1 MSSFDGSNDSG
12 TTAQSDPAFQL
23 APIRED
29 GEPNMI
35 ALRSAYQRTMND
47 NQPFVDQCR
56 LNYETRYAIWN
67 GQSSDGKK
75 HAREGNG
82 KSDPTPWDGASDL
95 RVYLNDG
102 VISYKVARNAI
113 ALKKANL
120 VAVPVNGNDI
130 ERAKLVSN
138 FMRWLINTQIPNL
151 DREEELLSNYLLE
164 KGVAVTGQFWE
175 TKQEKTLVTIK
186 LADIQKKLPQ
196 LNLAEIITHPDL
208 EDNFIMLFEEHF
220 GASTG
225 KAKRMLRDLR
235 KTGETSIAQDGRK
248 ISRPVIRAFNLDK
261 DIFIPSWS
269 SDLESCPYIFRVEY
283 FTAEQ
288 LRGFSNTEGWDKDW
302 VENAIEKC
310 RGQMITS
317 IPDSTLQPISRSF
330 VYIDRKVMYT
340 DLIGVV
346 FAYQR
351 LSDEDGVPGIYLTIW
366 NPTMP
371 EDAAQPGYAKFGLLG
386 YAHGCYPFVL
396 HRREFLSRKI
406 HDSRGIPEAGKS
418 WQDQIKAHRD
428 SRIDCASL
436 NIIPTLMYPLG
447 RPPTRI
453 GPGARQPER
462 RAGEYHYLEKPG
474 VDPETDESENR
485 LIQTFNEYNG
495 VLIAGQDPT
504 MANTLGQH
512 EIFKWLENWC
522 IAYEQIWKLYQQF
535 GDDSVMFKVMGVQ
548 RAQPQVFEK
557 GDPTEDYDIY
567 MSYDVLGEN
576 PDAQTAKL
584 ENIAKICATAD
595 RNGQVDYSQLLQLML
610 ESIDPS
616 IAERLVQPKD
626 TATQQ
631 VVGKIQ
637 SDLSEMF
644 SGIPH
649 DFTPGTPPQIA
660 MQVLQ
665 SYVQAPDVQ
674 ARLQNKNDPFSQR
687 IEKYAKQIQFQGEQ
701 IQNAQIGRLG
711 A

>member
-1 MSSFDGSNDSG
+1 MSSLAGSVLVGNGPEND
-12 TTAQSDPAFQL
+12 AALQL
-23 APIRED
+23 APVGED
-29 GEPNMI
+29 GNPNFLAI
-35 ALRSAYQRTMND
+35 KSAYDRTMTD

-56 LNYETRYAIWN
+56 LNYETRFAIWN
-67 GQSSDGKK
+67 GQSADGKK

-82 KSDPTPWDGASDL
+82 KNDPTPWDGASDL

-102 VISYKVARNAI
+102 VIGYKVARNSI

-130 ERAKLVSN
+130 ERAKVVSN

-175 TKQEKTLVTIK
+175 TKQEQTLVTIK
-186 LADIQKKLPQ
+186 LSDFQKKFPQ
-196 LNLAEIITHPDL
+196 LDLQEIIKHKDF
-208 EDNFIMLFEEHF
+208 EDKILGFFEEHF
-220 GASTG
+220 GASTK
-225 KAKRMLRDLR
+225 KAKRMLKELR
-235 KTGETSIAQDGRK
+235 EDGETSIPQTGRA

-269 SDLESCPYIFRVEY
+269 SDLESCPYIWRVEY
-283 FTAEQ
+283 LTAEQ
-288 LRGFSNTEGWDKDW
+288 IRGYVNTDGWNKDW
-302 VENAIEKC
+302 AEASIAKC
-310 RGQMITS
+310 RGQMVTS

-330 VYIDRKVMYT
+330 VYIDRKLMYT

-346 FAYQR
+346 YGYMR
-351 LSDEDGVPGIYLTIW
+351 LSDEDGVPGIYNIIF
-366 NPTMP
+366 NPSLP
-371 EDAAQPGYAKFGLLG
+371 EDTEQPGYAKWGLLG
-386 YAHGCYPFVL
+386 YAHGQYPFVL
-396 HRREFLSRKI
+396 HRREFLSRKM
-406 HDSRGIPEAGKS
+406 HDSRGVPEPGKA

-485 LIQTFNEYNG
+485 LISTFNEYNG
-495 VLIAGQDPT
+495 ILIAGQDPT
-504 MANTLGQH
+504 QANTLNQH
-512 EIFKWLENWC
+512 EIFKLLSCWSQ
-522 IAYEQIWKLYQQF
+522 AYEQVWKLYQQF
-535 GDDSVMFKVMGVQ
+535 GDDQVMFKVMGVQ
-548 RAQPQVFEK
+548 KAAPQVFEK
-557 GDPTEDYDIY
+557 GDPTEEFDIY
-567 MSYDVLGEN
+567 MSYDALSEN
-576 PDAQTAKL
+576 PEAQTAKL

-610 ESIDPS
+610 ESVDPA
-616 IAERLVQPKD
+616 IAERLIQPKD

-665 SYVQAPDVQ
+665 QYVQQPDVAQ
-674 ARLQNKNDPFSQR
+674 RLQNKDDPFSQR
-687 IEKYAKQIQFQGEQ
+687 LQKYAKQIVFQTEQ
-701 IQNAQIGRLG
+701 QKNAQIGRLG